1 MKSYRAI
8 WTIACKAYGGLKEIR
23 GLLLRVLARR
33 TPISF
38 LCGKGG
44 IWEPRSGNNPLAP
57 HVSTQRR
64 QCAAGSWSL
73 GFRLDMN
80 FKAQKFCILR
90 KNHQSRLLL
99 VRTPKSV
106 CIAHCIPRERG
117 KCHPQSSKQQSASS
131 SKTLHIAVIHILH
144 TAPATENNCVPA

>member
-8 WTIACKAYGGLKEIR
+8 WTIACEAYGGLKEIR

-57 HVSTQRR
+57 HVSTKRR
-64 QCAAGSWSL
+64 QCAAGVWSL

-90 KNHQSRLLL
+90 KK
-99 VRTPKSV
+99 PSV
-106 CIAHCIPRERG
+106 TITVGQDPE
-117 KCHPQSSKQQSASS
+117 KCMYC
-131 SKTLHIAVIHILH
+131 TLY
-144 TAPATENNCVPA
+144 P